1 MHHITKLAELF
12 QKFPGIGPRQARR
25 FVYFLLGQD
34 KEILN
39 DLSEQIKK
47 IRAQV
52 VECKEC
58 HRFFDADGYADV
70 CDMCSSPNR
79 DEHLLMVVEKDADLD
94 AVEKSGLY
102 HGRYFVLGGTI
113 PILNHTNE
121 LLRSDILKK
130 LVEKRKSML
139 AEIII
144 ATSASPEGDITADHI
159 REVIEPIVGSSVRI
173 SLLGRG
179 LSTGTELEYSDTETI
194 KNALTNRR

>member
-1 MHHITKLAELF
+1 MHSIQKLAEYF

-130 LVEKRKSML
+130 LIEKRKGML

>member
-1 MHHITKLAELF
+1 VHHITKLAELF

-34 KEILN
+34 KEVLN
-39 DLSEQIKK
+39 DLADQIKK

-70 CDMCSSPNR
+70 CDICSSPNR
-79 DEHLLMVVEKDADLD
+79 DEHLLMIVEKDADLD
-94 AVEKSGLY
+94 AIEKSGLY
-102 HGRYFVLGGTI
+102 HGKYFVLGGTI
-113 PILNHTNE
+113 PILNHVNE
-121 LLRSDILKK
+121 ALRSDALGA
-130 LVEKRKSML
+130 LVAKRKPQL
-139 AEIII
+139 AEVII
-144 ATSASPEGDITADHI
+144 ATSASPEGDVTADHI
-159 REVIEPIVGSSVRI
+159 REVVEPILGGTIRI

-194 KNALTNRR
+194 KNALANRR